1 VLTHPAHAVFKLP
14 EGLDFADGAMLEP
27 LGVAVHAV
35 DLGKM
40 RTAYTAAILG
50 VGSIGLCVLQLA
62 RLSGATDLFVTDLID
77 GRLELARHLG
87 ADIALRADDA
97 PVQLIQALTRGRGV
111 DVVFEAAGALETPQQ
126 GVGMLKPG
134 GTLVLIGICPED
146 RIPLRATVARRKGIT
161 IRMVRRMKHIYPRAI
176 RLAERN
182 MVDLK
187 SLVTHRYPLE
197 RIVEAFD
204 VVGGYKDG
212 VVKAVIEV

>member
-1 VLTHPAHAVFKLP
+1 
-14 EGLDFADGAMLEP
+14 M
-27 LGVAVHAV
+27 
-35 DLGKM
+35 
-40 RTAYTAAILG
+40 
-50 VGSIGLCVLQLA
+50 
-62 RLSGATDLFVTDLID
+62 
-77 GRLELARHLG
+77 
-87 ADIALRADDA
+87 
-97 PVQLIQALTRGRGV
+97 

-126 GVGMLKPG
+126 GVDMLKPG

-146 RIPLRATVARRKGIT
+146 RIPLKATAARRKGIT

-212 VVKAVIEV
+212 VVKAVITCGEW